1 MKSSFSL
8 GTIAGVAVGVNWSV
22 LVIAGLVTV
31 SLAGGILPMTAP
43 DYPPAAYLVGGLIG
57 AVGLLAAILV
67 HELGHAVV
75 ARRNG
80 VQVDRITL
88 WLFGGV
94 AQLEGEMSSPSVELK
109 VAGVGPAIS
118 LLLGAALLTP
128 GLLVSGLAGAVLAW
142 LGAINLI
149 LAVFN
154 LIPGAPLDGGR
165 LLHAWLWR
173 RHGDRARATATATK
187 AGRVVGAGL
196 IGLGGYQF
204 LVGSV
209 GGLWTALI
217 GWVLIRA
224 ATAEGQYARLQQD
237 LGVYTVRQ
245 VMSPAEPVLPGW
257 LSVAAFIDRHVVPGR
272 QLYVLGDIDGNVTG
286 VVTLDALGT
295 VSPAARLTTSL
306 RRLARPAA
314 ELPTVQAGDRAAR
327 LLQQMKNAPLALVQE
342 HGRIVGTITAS
353 QLAAAAASARL
364 LGGVSRD

>member
-1 MKSSFSL
+1 M
-8 GTIAGVAVGVNWSV
+8 
-22 LVIAGLVTV
+22 IAGLVTV
-31 SLAGGILPMTAP
+31 SLAGGLLPMAAP
-43 DYPPAAYLVGGLIG
+43 DYPPAAYLAGGLIG
-57 AVGLLAAILV
+57 ALGLLAAILA

-118 LLLGAALLTP
+118 LVLGAALLAP
-128 GLLVSGLAGAVLAW
+128 GLIVSGLAGAVLAW
-142 LGAINLI
+142 LGAINLL

-187 AGRVVGAGL
+187 AGRVVGVGL

-217 GWVLIRA
+217 GWVLLRA
-224 ATAEGQYARLQQD
+224 AAAEGQYARLQQD
-237 LGVYTVRQ
+237 LAGYTVRE
-245 VMSPAEPVLPGW
+245 VMSPADVVLPDW

-272 QLYVLGDIDGNVTG
+272 QLYLLGDADGNLTG
-286 VVTLDALGT
+286 VVTLEALAA
-295 VSPAARLTTSL
+295 VPPAARATTSL
-306 RRLARPAA
+306 RRLSRPAA
-314 ELPTVQAGDRAAR
+314 ELPAVQAGDRAAT
-327 LLQQMKNAPLALVQE
+327 LLRRMKNAPLALVRE
-342 HGRIVGTITAS
+342 HDRVVGTITAS
-353 QLAAAAASARL
+353 QLASAATTARL
-364 LGGVSRD
+364 LAGLSSH